1 MRILHVEE
9 TTPRYQV
16 VVVFFPCL
24 CHGGI
29 KRYTSMLMSTY
40 AEGLCCRDTNEI
52 PDDYFEGKP

>member
-16 VVVFFPCL
+16 VVVFFTL
-24 CHGGI
+24 
-29 KRYTSMLMSTY
+29 LMSTS
-40 AEGLCCRDTNEI
+40 EGLCCRDTNDI